1 MGNSFLAGIFS
12 DRGLGRVR
20 RLLLFLLGAGKGAQG
35 KAMGHRIVPRAAKG
49 LAPCH
54 TAQGQQAPPDG
65 AKAPQRRDRV
75 AGAGGGKSASGRNKG
90 GDALLVEPDGQDQ

>member
-35 KAMGHRIVPRAAKG
+35 KALGHRPKGWHRATRHRVSRLPRMGPKRRSAV
-49 LAPCH
+49 
-54 TAQGQQAPPDG
+54 TA
-65 AKAPQRRDRV
+65 
-75 AGAGGGKSASGRNKG
+75 
-90 GDALLVEPDGQDQ
+90 

>member
-35 KAMGHRIVPRAAKG
+35 KALGHRIVPRAAKG

-75 AGAGGGKSASGRNKG
+75 AGAGG
-90 GDALLVEPDGQDQ
+90 

>member
-20 RLLLFLLGAGKGAQG
+20 RLLLFLLSAGKGAQG
-35 KAMGHRIVPRAAKG
+35 KALGHRIVPRAAKG

-65 AKAPQRRDRV
+65 AKAPIRRDEREI
-75 AGAGGGKSASGRNKG
+75 GKEMGENRHLGGIRG
-90 GDALLVEPDGQDQ
+90 EMHFW

>member
-35 KAMGHRIVPRAAKG
+35 KALGHRVSRLPRMGPKRRSAV
-49 LAPCH
+49 
-54 TAQGQQAPPDG
+54 TA
-65 AKAPQRRDRV
+65 
-75 AGAGGGKSASGRNKG
+75 
-90 GDALLVEPDGQDQ
+90 

>member
-35 KAMGHRIVPRAAKG
+35 KALGHRIVPRAAKG
-49 LAPCH
+49 LATRHRVSRLPRMGPKRRSAV
-54 TAQGQQAPPDG
+54 TA
-65 AKAPQRRDRV
+65 
-75 AGAGGGKSASGRNKG
+75 
-90 GDALLVEPDGQDQ
+90 

>member
-35 KAMGHRIVPRAAKG
+35 KALGHRIVPRAAKG
-49 LAPCH
+49 LARATRHRVSRLPRMGPKRRSAV
-54 TAQGQQAPPDG
+54 TA
-65 AKAPQRRDRV
+65 
-75 AGAGGGKSASGRNKG
+75 
-90 GDALLVEPDGQDQ
+90 

>member
-35 KAMGHRIVPRAAKG
+35 KALGHRIVPRAAKG
-49 LAPCH
+49 LAPWH
-54 TAQGQQAPPDG
+54 RVSRLPRMGPKRRSAVTA
-65 AKAPQRRDRV
+65 
-75 AGAGGGKSASGRNKG
+75 
-90 GDALLVEPDGQDQ
+90 